1 MGRLPLVQ
9 GSATHCSRA
18 ACGSFIPR
26 LWLPVAGQRH
36 SFESSFRLKGE
47 EGGRSTARGDSMNDG
62 DDSSPA
68 WKPPEHDLILKLVAQ
83 VEYYFSDDNLEK
95 DAFLLKHI
103 RRNKMGYIS
112 VKLLTSFKKIKQ
124 LTRDWRTTAYALKY
138 SDLLE
143 MNEDGRKVRRSAPV
157 PMFPSENLPSRML
170 LVYDISPTRD
180 RPLPDE
186 GQENGEVREKVMEHL
201 LKAFIQFGVILSVR
215 ILKPGRDLP
224 PDIKRFSGRY
234 SPVGTQECAI
244 VEFEEVDAAVRAHE
258 SFGLTDQ
265 ATMKVLL
272 IGTKPP
278 KKKVLKEKNPEKS
291 SAKDPAKSRS
301 MNRRVEE
308 LQDVNED
315 LSANSS
321 SDQDS
326 DPTSPMPRRSS
337 SSNRLSPSSYPN
349 HHLSPNSSPRSS
361 PWNSPSSLRK
371 TSRMS
376 PLAEDGRAFLS
387 TSPEMSKRPA
397 DYSSD
402 SSITPSSS
410 PWVQRRRQARTLAQ
424 GEKTPVGSPE
434 PSVKIAASAGLP
446 VGVLRLPR
454 GPDGTKGFH
463 NSHERNNIAKN
474 V

>member
-1 MGRLPLVQ
+1 MAEAAAAAPVQIRVAEAEDDEPRWPSPPGGGSCSEDDSGR
-9 GSATHCSRA
+9 G
-18 ACGSFIPR
+18 CGGF
-26 LWLPVAGQRH
+26 GGGK
-36 SFESSFRLKGE
+36 SSE
-47 EGGRSTARGDSMNDG
+47 NDG

-68 WKPPEHDLILKLVAQ
+68 WKPPERDLILKLVAQ

-103 RRNKMGYIS
+103 RRNKNGYIS

-157 PMFPSENLPSRML
+157 PVFPSENLPSRML
-170 LVYDISPTRD
+170 LVYDISPTQERHS
-180 RPLPDE
+180 LDE

-224 PDIKRFSGRY
+224 QDIKKFSGRY

-244 VEFEEVDAAVRAHE
+244 VEFEEVEAAIKAHE
-258 SFGLTDQ
+258 SFCIMDK
-265 ATMKVLL
+265 AAMKVIL

-278 KKKVLKEKNPEKS
+278 KKKVQKEKNQEKS
-291 SAKDPAKSRS
+291 STKDPAKSRS

-308 LQDVNED
+308 LQDVGED

-321 SDQDS
+321 SDPES
-326 DPTSPMPRRSS
+326 DPASPMPRRSS
-337 SSNRLSPSSYPN
+337 SSNRLSPSAYPN
-349 HHLSPNSSPRSS
+349 HHLSPNVSPRSS

-387 TSPEMSKRPA
+387 TSPETGSKRSA

-410 PWVQRRRQARTLAQ
+410 PWVQRRRQARTLAR
-424 GEKTPVGSPE
+424 EKTPVGSPE
-434 PSVKIAASAGLP
+434 PSVKIAAPAGLR
-446 VGVLRLPR
+446 VGILRLPR

-463 NSHERNNIAKN
+463 NSHERSNVAKN
-474 V
+474 A

>member
-1 MGRLPLVQ
+1 MILVF
-9 GSATHCSRA
+9 CSRWPPL
-18 ACGSFIPR
+18 SF
-26 LWLPVAGQRH
+26 Q
-36 SFESSFRLKGE
+36 
-47 EGGRSTARGDSMNDG
+47 
-62 DDSSPA
+62 
-68 WKPPEHDLILKLVAQ
+68 
-83 VEYYFSDDNLEK
+83 
-95 DAFLLKHI
+95 
-103 RRNKMGYIS
+103 
-112 VKLLTSFKKIKQ
+112 IKQ

-138 SDLLE
+138 SDVLE
-143 MNEDGRKVRRSAPV
+143 MNEDGRKVRRSTPV
-157 PMFPSENLPSRML
+157 PVFPSENLPSRML
-170 LVYDISPTRD
+170 LVYDISPAQD
-180 RPLPDE
+180 RRPPDD

-201 LKAFIQFGVILSVR
+201 LKAFVQFGAILSVR

-224 PDIKRFSGRY
+224 ADVKKFSGRY

-244 VEFEEVDAAVRAHE
+244 VEFEEVDDAVKAHE
-258 SFGLTDQ
+258 SFCV
-265 ATMKVLL
+265 AEKAAMKVIL

-278 KKKVLKEKNPEKS
+278 KKKVAKEKNAEKN
-291 SAKDPAKSRS
+291 SAKDPGKSRS

-308 LQDVNED
+308 LQDVGED

-321 SDQDS
+321 SDPDS
-326 DPTSPMPRRSS
+326 DPASPRPRRSS
-337 SSNRLSPSSYPN
+337 SSNRLSPSAYPN
-349 HHLSPNSSPRSS
+349 HHLSPNVSPRSS

-376 PLAEDGRAFLS
+376 PLAEHARALLG
-387 TSPEMSKRPA
+387 TSPEASKWPA

-424 GEKTPVGSPE
+424 EKAPAGRPE
-434 PSVKIAASAGLP
+434 PSVKIAAPAGLP

-463 NSHERNNIAKN
+463 NSHERSNVAKN

>member
-1 MGRLPLVQ
+1 MAAPVQILVAEAEDDEPRWPSPP
-9 GSATHCSRA
+9 G
-18 ACGSFIPR
+18 CGSCSEDDSGRGGGGGGF
-26 LWLPVAGQRH
+26 GG
-36 SFESSFRLKGE
+36 SKSSE
-47 EGGRSTARGDSMNDG
+47 NDG

-138 SDLLE
+138 SNLLE

-157 PMFPSENLPSRML
+157 PMFPNENLPSRML
-170 LVYDISPTRD
+170 LVYDISPTQD
-180 RPLPDE
+180 RPAPDE
-186 GQENGEVREKVMEHL
+186 GQENGEVREVVMEHL

-244 VEFEEVDAAVRAHE
+244 IEFEEVDAAIRAHE

-265 ATMKVLL
+265 AAMKVLL

-291 SAKDPAKSRS
+291 CAKDPAKSRS

-308 LQDVNED
+308 LQDVGED

-321 SDQDS
+321 SDQES
-326 DPTSPMPRRSS
+326 DPTSPMLRRSS
-337 SSNRLSPSSYPN
+337 SSNRLSPSAYPN
-349 HHLSPNSSPRSS
+349 HHLSPNTSPRSS

-376 PLAEDGRAFLS
+376 PLAEDGRALLS
-387 TSPEMSKRPA
+387 TSPETSKRPA

-424 GEKTPVGSPE
+424 GEKNPMGSPE
-434 PSVKIAASAGLP
+434 PSVKIAAPAGLP

-463 NSHERNNIAKN
+463 NSHERNDVAKN